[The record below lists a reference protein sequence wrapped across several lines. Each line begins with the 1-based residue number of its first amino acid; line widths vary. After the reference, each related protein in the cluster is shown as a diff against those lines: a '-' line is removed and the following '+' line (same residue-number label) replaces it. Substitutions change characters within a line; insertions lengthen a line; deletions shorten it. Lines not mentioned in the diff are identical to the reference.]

1 MRVRLAAM
9 MTAALLILPVAAAS
23 ANVSPSPQPQK
34 KCPSLNFILNHCD

>member
-23 ANVSPSPQPQK
+23 ANVSASPQPQK
-34 KCPSLNFILNHCD
+34 KCPSLNFILNHCG